1 MYMSIVMGYESRTN
15 PWMMELGPVWPCGM
29 LARTMEGPTSHLYAP
44 VVFCYCVCFLFF
56 GPIDSFYVTTSDNNH
71 AGSIPSMISY
81 IS

>member
-56 GPIDSFYVTTSDNNH
+56 PIFFFLRPDTSYWLRLITSR
-71 AGSIPSMISY
+71 SIPVQ
-81 IS
+81 